1 MIERRRHQEPVAGEV
16 GCRAHA
22 VHDGPELARVRERH
36 ALGPAG
42 RARGVEEHRDLVL
55 DGPHRV
61 ERAGIEELREAG
73 SVQLHHGRPG
83 GQVARRSASAKTRR
97 ALGVLED
104 VVDRVARQ
112 LEAHRHR
119 DHARAHDA
127 EIGREVL
134 RAIGGEDGDA
144 VAAPMSAR
152 HQAARHR
159 PRRPVD
165 LAVGPLA
172 RRRRLGEIDEGDLL
186 GVGGPVEQVAE
197 IVGCAHARVGMGAA
211 YRLKSSGV
219 ATASRHAAPTYG
231 ASCPASAQ
239 AWALCARWR
248 SAAACARA

>member
-1 MIERRRHQEPVAGEV
+1 MRS
-16 GCRAHA
+16 A
-22 VHDGPELARVRERH
+22 VPDGPELARVRERH

-55 DGPHRV
+55 DGRTVSNGPGPESRRS
-61 ERAGIEELREAG
+61 RAPSSSTI
-73 SVQLHHGRPG
+73 GRSG
-83 GQVARRSASAKTRR
+83 GQAARRSASVKTSCTP
-97 ALGVLED
+97 ASSQD
-104 VVDRVARQ
+104 VMDRVARQ

-119 DHARAHDA
+119 DHARAHGA
-127 EIGREVL
+127 EIGREVFG
-134 RAIGGEDGDA
+134 AIGGEDGDA
-144 VAAPMSAR
+144 VAAPISTR

-172 RRRRLGEIDEGDLL
+172 RRRRLGEIDDGDLL
-186 GVGGPVEQVAE
+186 GIGGPVEQVAE
-197 IVGCAHARVGMGAA
+197 IVGSRDHACVGMGAA

-219 ATASRHAAPTYG
+219 ATAARHAAATYG

-239 AWALCARWR
+239 AWPLCARWR